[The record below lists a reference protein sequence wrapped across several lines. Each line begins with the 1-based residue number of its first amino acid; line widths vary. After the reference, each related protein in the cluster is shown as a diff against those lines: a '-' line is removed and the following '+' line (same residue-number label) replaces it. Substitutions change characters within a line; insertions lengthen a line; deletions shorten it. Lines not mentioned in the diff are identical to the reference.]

1 MISRHIPVPDSLTT
15 ELEADVYRAVKAV
28 QEASPEALFTEIEK
42 QVYNAVLAAGGG
54 GGGGTPGKAATV
66 TVGTT
71 TTLPPGAD
79 ATVSNSGTTSAAVLN
94 FGIPAGEQGAAGS
107 PGPKGDPGLQ
117 GAQGVQGIQGP
128 AGPKGDPGEDGADAL
143 AAITPRGDYSAE
155 ASPSYVRG
163 DYITYTDG
171 NAYVCKGD
179 NTGNAAPTTGH
190 NNDPWWQLLV
200 LRGAPG
206 PKGDP
211 GDQGTAAT
219 IAVGTVTAVDYGQ
232 GPVVSN
238 SGSASEAVF
247 DFQLPSGP
255 QGEKGDPGTPGV
267 PGPQGEQGLQG
278 VPGPQGDPGE
288 KGDPGLAATIAVGT
302 VSSAPYGEEPQ
313 VSNAGTASAAV
324 LDFVLPAGA
333 PGEKGDPGAPGVFR
347 LGGGQTMKVCVPV
360 GSTFPYASAD
370 DKVELEEIP
379 LSVGLSQQFS
389 FPSPFGNTPGIV
401 EIFLKDTKGNWAKQV
416 PQYTY
421 NGQTR
426 GVAAVCLGDGQ
437 IHVTTGNLRLLQN
450 ATGVISPGTTTGA
463 ESSSELAFLVWVAS
477 SKTPDDYQ
485 AEETV
490 VGTWFG
496 KTLYRYCVQAA
507 YATNTDI
514 PLPDGISRIVSFR
527 GIGLRSDGQ
536 YIPIPVYQYTT
547 NYCILGL
554 YKSGDH
560 WYCGVTGYGEYEGI
574 YCNLIVEYTKD

>member
-28 QEASPEALFTEIEK
+28 QEASPEELFTEIEK

-71 TTLPPGAD
+71 TTLPPGSA

-190 NNDPWWQLLV
+190 NDDPWWQLLV

-267 PGPQGEQGLQG
+267 
-278 VPGPQGDPGE
+278 PGE

-389 FPSPFGNTPGIV
+389 FPSPFGNTPCIV
-401 EIFLKDTKGNWAKQV
+401 EVLIKVAEQWIKFV
-416 PQYTY
+416 PQLITIG
-421 NGQTR
+421 NTR
-426 GVAAVCLGDGQ
+426 GVTAVCNGDGQ
-437 IHVTTGNLRLLQN
+437 IHVTTGTTYIAQTS
-450 ATGVISPGTTTGA
+450 TGFIGTTSEITTADSITSG
-463 ESSSELAFLVWVAS
+463 ELAFVIYASS

-554 YKSGDH
+554 YTSGGH